1 MANKSPRSLQAAA
14 FSQYNHSQSVGEN
27 YAESY
32 QDLIDERF
40 ENSSSLKVIQE
51 QECNG
56 GTRYKDIKARVCHAI
71 NSETGNNFGDQW
83 RKIIFSRSTHPK
95 DLGYMYKFDGHT
107 WLTTNTNTRTN
118 LSGHAI
124 VRMCNNKLKWV
135 SKEDKTTLLS
145 WDCVF
150 TNQITDT
157 SFDYGSKDVV
167 QVSSDI
173 LILVQRNCETNQISY
188 NDRFIFDGQA
198 FLVNQ
203 VNNHISDTY
212 LILKMTQTQ
221 VLPNDDL
228 TNNIA
233 GAQNLPPVTD
243 DIKIL
248 PSVLNIVVGDTQSYN
263 VYNYIDGIPKAN
275 TFTITASGLDSSFYT
290 LTVLAGNTFSIRAL
304 KASFIPLIIQCKDNV
319 TNGVSNIYLTFTSGW

>member
-1 MANKSPRSLQAAA
+1 MANAPRSLQAAA
-14 FSQYNHSQSVGEN
+14 FTQYDYTKTVGDGISEQ
-27 YAESY
+27 Y

-40 ENSSSLKVIQE
+40 ENSSSLKTIQE
-51 QECNG
+51 QEVNG
-56 GTRYKDIKARVCHAI
+56 GATYKNIKARICHVI
-71 NSETGNNFGDQW
+71 NSESGNNYGDQW
-83 RKIIFSRSTHPK
+83 RKIIFSKYTYPK
-95 DLGYMYKFDGHT
+95 DLGYMYQFEGKT
-107 WLTTNTNTRTN
+107 WLATNTNTRTN

-135 SKEDKTTLLS
+135 SKTDNTTLLT

-167 QVSSDI
+167 QVSADI
-173 LILVQRNCETNQISY
+173 LILVQRNSDTNQITY

-203 VNNHISDTY
+203 VNNHISETY
-212 LILKMTQTQ
+212 LILKMIETQ

-228 TNNIA
+228 VNNIA
-233 GAQNLPPVTD
+233 GAQNLPPVAD

-248 PSVLNIVVGDTQSYN
+248 PNILNIVVGDTQAYT
-263 VYNYIDGIPKAN
+263 VYNYADGVPLAN
-275 TFTITASGLDSSFYT
+275 TFTITASGLGATYYT
-290 LTVLAGNTFSIRAL
+290 LTAPVGNSFSIKAL
-304 KASFIPLIIQCKDNV
+304 QASYTPLIVQCVDN
-319 TNGVSNIYLTFTSGW
+319 TTAGISYIYITFTAGW